1 MKNIFIGVMTG
12 TSVDA
17 IDIAALS
24 IDHQSY
30 ELLNAKSYAFP
41 ESLKIKILGLSR
53 NQDSLDNNEIRSLG
67 DELAYVYAKSIETF
81 IDESN
86 LEKEMINAVGLHG
99 QTISH
104 NPNDRHPNSIQ
115 IGNGEIV
122 ASSTELTIVND
133 FRRADILAGGQGAPL
148 APLFHNRFFVANDK
162 KRAVINIGGI
172 ANISV
177 FGKEIIG
184 YDIGPGNVLMD
195 SWCREK
201 QARDFDENGRWAEKG
216 SLNEKLLGQF
226 LEEEFIHR
234 KPPKSSGTDY
244 FNIKWIN
251 EKLEQF
257 DQQINDIDVQRTL
270 AEFTAITITRAI
282 KSYRDIDQIAICGG
296 GAENNFLLKLI
307 REKSSSEIVKT
318 DCWGMNHEW
327 VEAAGFAYLAY
338 LRVNEISV
346 DTSTITGSN
355 GMIKLGDIQKP
366 KTK

>member
-30 ELLNAKSYAFP
+30 ELLNAKSYRFP
-41 ESLKIKILGLSR
+41 KSLKKIILEYSR
-53 NQDSLDNNEIRSLG
+53 NQERIDENKICSLG
-67 DELAYVYAKSIETF
+67 DELAHVYAKSIEAF
-81 IDESN
+81 IDESY
-86 LEKEMINAVGLHG
+86 LKKETINAVGLHG

-104 NPNDRHPNSIQ
+104 NPNDQHPSSIQ

-122 ASSTELTIVND
+122 ASATGLTVVND
-133 FRRADILAGGQGAPL
+133 FRSADIIAGGQGAPL
-148 APLFHNRFFVANDK
+148 APLFHNYFFGVSDK
-162 KRAVINIGGI
+162 IRAVINIGGI
-172 ANISV
+172 ANISI

-184 YDIGPGNVLMD
+184 YDIGPGNILMD

-201 QARDFDENGRWAEKG
+201 QARDFDERGEWAEKG
-216 SLNEKLLGQF
+216 NLNQKLLDKL
-226 LEEEFIHR
+226 LEEDFIHR

-251 EKLEQF
+251 KKLKQVDEA
-257 DQQINDIDVQRTL
+257 INDIDIQRTL
-270 AEFTAITITRAI
+270 AEFTATIITNEINRF
-282 KSYRDIDQIAICGG
+282 SQIDEVAICGG
-296 GAENNFLLKLI
+296 GTKNNFLISLI
-307 REKSSSEIVKT
+307 REKNSSQIIKT

-338 LRVNEISV
+338 LRMNKVYQDLS
-346 DTSTITGSN
+346 SITGST
-355 GMIKLGDIQKP
+355 KKVLLGKIN
-366 KTK
+366 